1 MYFSKKY
8 ILGTSLVVQGLRLP
22 LSMKGVRVQSLV
34 GGVTSDI
41 KQKQYCSN
49 SMKTLKMIHTKKYF

>member
-34 GGVTSDI
+34 GGGNI
-41 KQKQYCSN
+41 RY
-49 SMKTLKMIHTKKYF
+49 KTEAIL